1 MKHHLS
7 LAVIVTLIATPLVA
21 QEISAG
27 ALASFGD
34 RDVIVLGELHDNGFQ
49 HANQAA
55 AVRALAPKA
64 VVFEMLTPEK
74 AGLITPDLLADADAL
89 GLALDWANSGWPDFS
104 MYYPIFA
111 ASGGAAIYGGLVP
124 RAVAREVVQS
134 GAVAERFGPDA
145 ARFGLVGDLPGA
157 QQAEREAL
165 QMAAHCDA
173 LPEDMLPGMVMIQR
187 LRDATLART
196 VVQALEDTG
205 GPVVVITGN
214 GHARTDWGMPA
225 LLPEGLNVVSVA
237 QLEAAPEGPQPH
249 DAWIVTPP
257 VAREDPCAAFR

>member
-1 MKHHLS
+1 MPRS
-7 LAVIVTLIATPLVA
+7 LAPQVLSKRRLIQLV
-21 QEISAG
+21 ETGLVNGWDDPRMPTIS
-27 ALASFGD
+27 
-34 RDVIVLGELHDNGFQ
+34 
-49 HANQAA
+49 
-55 AVRALAPKA
+55 
-64 VVFEMLTPEK
+64 
-74 AGLITPDLLADADAL
+74 GLRRRGVP
-89 GLALDWANSGWPDFS
+89 P
-104 MYYPIFA
+104 
-111 ASGGAAIYGGLVP
+111 AAIRLFVERTGVSKADNNIDYTVLEECVRETLDPQVP
-124 RAVAREVVQS
+124 RAMAREVVQS